1 MASYFF
7 GNSIRKLVPKQREI
21 SSKWA
26 LVALIGGERG
36 VVQRIQKGLQGR
48 SLIDP
53 QPQSV
58 SGRFPYAS
66 WI

>member
-1 MASYFF
+1 MASWFF

-36 VVQRIQKGLQGR
+36 VVQRIQKGLQG
-48 SLIDP
+48 SSFIDP

-58 SGRFPYAS
+58 SGRLANTS